1 MKGRCAR
8 QASIYCLCCSC
19 MCCICYRRACYCTV
33 SCYKLSLP
41 WADGVK
47 GCCARQASI
56 YCLCCNCMC
65 CICCRRACYCTV
77 SCYKLSL
84 PWADGVKGC
93 CARQA
98 SIYCLCCSCMCCIC
112 WRRACCCTANCC
124 MLCCICLLPPLPLS
138 CCCSNWDCCRTFSC
152 SCSFSCRSNCSWAFC
167 CWKRDKMYTVDFKTA
182 ILSLNNWPYLY
193 SSKFVSSNA
202 LANSVRPDQTA
213 QEQPDLDLH
222 CVLWTT
228 LLNI

>member
-84 PWADGVKGC
+84 PWADGVKAAVQDRPVYSVSAVTV
-93 CARQA
+93 CAVFVIGESATVRLVA
-98 SIYCLCCSCMCCIC
+98 ISYLYLELMVWRLLC
-112 WRRACCCTANCC
+112 
-124 MLCCICLLPPLPLS
+124 
-138 CCCSNWDCCRTFSC
+138 
-152 SCSFSCRSNCSWAFC
+152 
-167 CWKRDKMYTVDFKTA
+167 KTGQY
-182 ILSLNNWPYLY
+182 ILSLL
-193 SSKFVSSNA
+193 
-202 LANSVRPDQTA
+202 
-213 QEQPDLDLH
+213 
-222 CVLWTT
+222 
-228 LLNI
+228 